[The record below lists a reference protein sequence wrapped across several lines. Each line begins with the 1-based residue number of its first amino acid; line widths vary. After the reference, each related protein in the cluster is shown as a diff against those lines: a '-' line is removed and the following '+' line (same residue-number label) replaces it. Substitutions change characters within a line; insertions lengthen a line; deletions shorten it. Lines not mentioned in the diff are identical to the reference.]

1 MKGAYMN
8 NVDHPSHYTFGEIE
22 VIDYIKDKLTTDQLI
37 GYFIGNVL
45 KYTSRWEHKGGVEDL
60 KKAQVYLGW
69 AIEKLDEPKP
79 VYTDDHVGKL
89 TRLAIELEPSI
100 ADDNTCELCGVRTK
114 TYARADGKH
123 VCARCYNKEEVD
135 NYDR

>member
-1 MKGAYMN
+1 MN

-69 AIEKLDEPKP
+69 AIEKLEDTIVAHKGETIMPIKVTSDANDLIKP
-79 VYTDDHVGKL
+79 TDV
-89 TRLAIELEPSI
+89 
-100 ADDNTCELCGVRTK
+100 CELCGVHTK
-114 TYARADGKH
+114 TYLRPNGKK
-123 VCARCYNKEEVD
+123 VCAKCWNKEED
-135 NYDR
+135 DLK